1 MEKEMD
7 WSSLVKMLLWA
18 SQVVQMVKNIPINA
32 RDIRNTGWIPDNVG
46 ITVCHYHNVVI
57 NCP

>member
-1 MEKEMD
+1 MD